1 MRLSRT
7 PCHKNMLGKIYP
19 KKTFLDV
26 IMTNGL
32 DLSPFKKN
40 LILFLFLYFKVYC
53 YSLDLKIFKI
63 YSLRWP
69 LPHGP
74 VDSITCIGCGWMR
87 KGWKFFKR
95 SWFSSNLKMYYLWF
109 QVVSTIVFTVGDV
122 NEAPYDLHLTSSNAP
137 IQFPEDKPKVKEN
150 AKGSWSSGFKL
161 KCRYVSSSC
170 HYW

>member
-1 MRLSRT
+1 
-7 PCHKNMLGKIYP
+7 
-19 KKTFLDV
+19 
-26 IMTNGL
+26 MT
-32 DLSPFKKN
+32 
-40 LILFLFLYFKVYC
+40 ITT
-53 YSLDLKIFKI
+53 
-63 YSLRWP
+63 
-69 LPHGP
+69 HGP

-150 AKGSWSSGFKL
+150 AKGRSNLRAGMSHLAVITDKNWSLKHKFYNLKDTIPIWQMYISILCQIESNSSFNLSWNI
-161 KCRYVSSSC
+161 VD
-170 HYW
+170 